1 MVAVTTCNVT
11 TVNMIFAG
19 CVLEI
24 GKHMVASI
32 MSVHD
37 TKKIQTL
44 HMRVFTHKRGKL
56 SRNIFTI
63 TSE

>member
-1 MVAVTTCNVT
+1 MVAVIICNVT
-11 TVNMIFAG
+11 IVNMISAG
-19 CVLEI
+19 CALEI

-37 TKKIQTL
+37 TKKTQTS
-44 HMRVFTHKRGKL
+44 HMKAFTHKRGKL

-63 TSE
+63 MSE